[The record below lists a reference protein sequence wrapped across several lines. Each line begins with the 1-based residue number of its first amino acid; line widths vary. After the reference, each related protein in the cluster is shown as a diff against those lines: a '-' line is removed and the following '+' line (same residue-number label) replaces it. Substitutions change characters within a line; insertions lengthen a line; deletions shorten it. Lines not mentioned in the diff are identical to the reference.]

1 MSEELNLSNEDQA
14 LEAQLAALNPAGGQ
28 RRDAVLYQ
36 AGLRAGRRRQR
47 RWQAATGALAAGLLL
62 ALVWP
67 PMAPAP
73 ADRPGEPIIVQDPG
87 EAAPL
92 PSDQSPSRPRVVLV
106 PPPPRPAAQAPRSD
120 QGYSAVREAVFERG
134 LAALEPAP
142 RARHAAEPMRAFGA
156 RGAAA
161 AGGARRPNPVLQFF
175 FPEG

>member
-14 LEAQLAALNPAGGQ
+14 LEAQLAALSPAGGQ
-28 RRDAVLYQ
+28 RRDALLYQ

-67 PMAPAP
+67 PMAGTP
-73 ADRPGEPIIVQDPG
+73 ADRPGESIMVQDPG

-106 PPPPRPAAQAPRSD
+106 PPPPRPAATTPPTD
-120 QGYSAVREAVFERG
+120 QGYRTVRAAVFQRG
-134 LAALEPAP
+134 LAALESAP

-156 RGAAA
+156 RGAA
-161 AGGARRPNPVLQFF
+161 GGASRPNPVMQLF